1 MKNGIASQLLTDGIF
16 CTAKKKKKA
25 NEELYKSF
33 KNTWQGK
40 ITIKIIGI
48 QKKLDTKIAST
59 YYVHKRLPAQRG
71 KWLEGLR
78 TADLG
83 ME

>member
-1 MKNGIASQLLTDGIF
+1 MKDGIVSQFLTDGIF
-16 CTAKKKKKA
+16 CAAKKKA

-59 YYVHKRLPAQRG
+59 YYVHKRLPAQRR